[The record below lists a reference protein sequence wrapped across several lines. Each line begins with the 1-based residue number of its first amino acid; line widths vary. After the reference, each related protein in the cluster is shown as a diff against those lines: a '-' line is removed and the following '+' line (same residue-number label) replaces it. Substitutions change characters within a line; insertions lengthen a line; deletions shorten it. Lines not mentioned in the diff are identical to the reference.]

1 MPAQLQVPDY
11 YRMECATVPCPACGA
26 VRGELCRG
34 VNVAHY
40 KGSGHTDRKSAF
52 RAWAHRNKAK
62 YEALKTQA
70 WNTRIVPEPKCN
82 ELYMG
87 EN

>member
-1 MPAQLQVPDY
+1 MPAKLQVPDY

-34 VNVAHY
+34 KNVAHY
-40 KGSGHTDRKSAF
+40 HGSGHSDRKAAF
-52 RAWAHRNKAK
+52 RQWAYQNKTRYK
-62 YEALKTQA
+62 ALKEQA
-70 WNTRIVPEPKCN
+70 RNTRIVPDPNCN